1 VLIIYSFLHLNKLQG
16 RSSMIKYWVMF
27 VVWSTV
33 VIYGLIGMGAAFV
46 AKGLG
51 SHILEVS
58 VLLSTAWTVII
69 GEC

>member
-1 VLIIYSFLHLNKLQG
+1 
-16 RSSMIKYWVMF
+16 MIKYWVMF

-58 VLLSTAWTVII
+58 VLLRTAWTLII
-69 GEC
+69 VNVSFILNTLYCWCRPV

>member
-1 VLIIYSFLHLNKLQG
+1 
-16 RSSMIKYWVMF
+16 MIKYWVVY

-33 VIYGLIGMGAAFV
+33 VIYGLVGMGAAFS

-58 VLLSTAWTVII
+58 VLLSTVWTVII
-69 GEC
+69 G